1 MFLMAKTKVFLS
13 LCNIPVIIII
23 LNFGNL
29 AEETMKFLLA
39 KKGKIFCSRMFCV

>member
-13 LCNIPVIIII
+13 LCNNII

-29 AEETMKFLLA
+29 AEETM
-39 KKGKIFCSRMFCV
+39 